1 VAVIGASRSRVTIG
15 HQILANLLEHGFT
28 GAAFP
33 VNPKASAIHGVK
45 AYPHIGDVPDTTD
58 MAVISVPR
66 DQVLQVADDC
76 GRAGVRGLVV
86 ITAGFREVG
95 PEGGRLE
102 EELEAIVLRHGM
114 RMVGPNCMG
123 VINTDPA
130 VSMNATFA
138 PVMPPAG
145 RVAFVSQSGALGL
158 SVLDYA
164 REYGIGIAQFVSVG
178 NKPDVSGND
187 LLMQWEHDDGVD
199 TILMYVENF
208 GNPTRFREIA
218 TRIAKRKPIVILKSG
233 RSTVGARAASSHT
246 GALAA
251 SEQAVDALLAQSGV
265 LRATSVEELFDM
277 AMAFTSQPRPRSR
290 RVAVVT
296 NSGGPG
302 ILAADAMEP
311 QGLELVE
318 LRPETVERLRPLFPP
333 EASLRNPLDMIAS
346 AQAGGYRAALEA
358 LLDDAG
364 IDAAVSIFVPP
375 MGVSQEDVA
384 EAIVAAARTHPEKPI
399 LAVLMGRE
407 GLPEGRAELHQAGIP
422 AYIFPESAARA
433 LAALVRHRELS
444 EHEEREIPR
453 IDVDRERADCLL
465 QTVREQGRSRLNELE
480 ALDLLDAYGIAV
492 TPSRLARQSGEVVT
506 AAEEVGWPVAVKVV
520 SPDIT
525 HKSDVGGV
533 VLGLEDVE
541 DVRNAVAAMYDRIR
555 AATPEARIHGVL
567 VQRMMQG
574 GFETIAGVTHD
585 PLFGPVVMFG
595 LGGIYVE
602 ALRDVVFRVAPF
614 DDREAH
620 AMVNGIRSAA
630 ILAGMRGRPPSD
642 RAALA
647 GVLRRLSQL
656 ATDFPE
662 IDELD
667 VNPLLAFEHGAVAL
681 DARVRVRRKPDD

>member
-1 VAVIGASRSRVTIG
+1 
-15 HQILANLLEHGFT
+15 
-28 GAAFP
+28 
-33 VNPKASAIHGVK
+33 
-45 AYPHIGDVPDTTD
+45 
-58 MAVISVPR
+58 
-66 DQVLQVADDC
+66 
-76 GRAGVRGLVV
+76 
-86 ITAGFREVG
+86 
-95 PEGGRLE
+95 
-102 EELEAIVLRHGM
+102 
-114 RMVGPNCMG
+114 
-123 VINTDPA
+123 
-130 VSMNATFA
+130 
-138 PVMPPAG
+138 
-145 RVAFVSQSGALGL
+145 
-158 SVLDYA
+158 
-164 REYGIGIAQFVSVG
+164 
-178 NKPDVSGND
+178 
-187 LLMQWEHDDGVD
+187 
-199 TILMYVENF
+199 
-208 GNPTRFREIA
+208 
-218 TRIAKRKPIVILKSG
+218 
-233 RSTVGARAASSHT
+233 
-246 GALAA
+246 
-251 SEQAVDALLAQSGV
+251 
-265 LRATSVEELFDM
+265 
-277 AMAFTSQPRPRSR
+277 
-290 RVAVVT
+290 VVT

-662 IDELD
+662 IEELD